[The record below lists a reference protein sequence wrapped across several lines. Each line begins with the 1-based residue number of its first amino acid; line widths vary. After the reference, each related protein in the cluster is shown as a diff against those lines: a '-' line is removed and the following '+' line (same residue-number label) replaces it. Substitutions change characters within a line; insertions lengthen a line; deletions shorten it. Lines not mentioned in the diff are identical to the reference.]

1 MIASPIDRRL
11 LYETSAVLAI
21 MLMPVILWP
30 QTKTLTALFVLAY
43 LLTERRLRQRSWAEI
58 GFKFKSFKQDLKAN
72 WILVILVGIVL
83 QLLVLG
89 MAARFWPAFLTH
101 VQDRVSGVI
110 GAQVPIMFGVLIFST
125 LLEELIYRALFQER
139 FSRVFNPYVVIVVIS
154 VLFAMMHWGEGALP
168 LVLADVGL
176 IVVSSSLYGLIF
188 LRGGNVLVAW
198 LAHLLADVVG
208 LIGLLWLI

>member
-1 MIASPIDRRL
+1 MNAQTDRRL
-11 LYETSAVLAI
+11 LYETFIVLA
-21 MLMPVILWP
+21 LMVIPVFLWP
-30 QTKTLTALFVLAY
+30 QTKTLTALLVLAY
-43 LLTERRLRQRSWAEI
+43 LLIERRLRQRSWAEI
-58 GFKFKSFKQDLKAN
+58 GFKFRSFAQDLKAN

-89 MAARFWPAFLTH
+89 MASRFWPAFLTH
-101 VQDRVSGVI
+101 VQDRVAGVI

-125 LLEELIYRALFQER
+125 LLEELLYRALFQER
-139 FSRVFNPYVVIVVIS
+139 FSRVFNPYVVLVVVSI
-154 VLFAMMHWGEGALP
+154 LFALMHWGEGALP
-168 LVLADVGL
+168 LVLTDVGL

>member
-1 MIASPIDRRL
+1 MNAQTDRRL
-11 LYETSAVLAI
+11 LYETFIVLA
-21 MLMPVILWP
+21 LMVIPVFLWP
-30 QTKTLTALFVLAY
+30 QTKTLTALLVLVY
-43 LLTERRLRQRSWAEI
+43 LLIERRLRQRSWEEI
-58 GFKFKSFKQDLKAN
+58 GFKFRSFKQDLKAN
-72 WILVILVGIVL
+72 WILVVLVGFVL
-83 QLLVLG
+83 QLLILG
-89 MAARFWPAFLTH
+89 VAARIWPAFLTH

-125 LLEELIYRALFQER
+125 LLEELIYRGIFQER
-139 FSRVFNPYVVIVVIS
+139 FSRVFNPYVVIVVVS
-154 VLFAMMHWGEGALP
+154 VLFAMMHWSEGALP

-188 LRGGNVLVAW
+188 LRGRNVLVAW

>member
-72 WILVILVGIVL
+72 WILVILVGIC
-83 QLLVLG
+83 LLYTSPSP
-89 MAARFWPAFLTH
+89 R
-101 VQDRVSGVI
+101 D
-110 GAQVPIMFGVLIFST
+110 
-125 LLEELIYRALFQER
+125 
-139 FSRVFNPYVVIVVIS
+139 
-154 VLFAMMHWGEGALP
+154 
-168 LVLADVGL
+168 
-176 IVVSSSLYGLIF
+176 
-188 LRGGNVLVAW
+188 
-198 LAHLLADVVG
+198 
-208 LIGLLWLI
+208 